1 MESVALNSKPI
12 KSIRAYCKNLFR
24 LFPEVVRN
32 ILQQKNVSAER
43 TAITRICLNQNITYE
58 IIAQTVRENEIV
70 QYQW

>member
-1 MESVALNSKPI
+1 MESVALNSIPI
-12 KSIRAYCKNLFR
+12 KNIRAYCKNLFR

-58 IIAQTVRENEIV
+58 IIAQTVREN
-70 QYQW
+70 